1 MYSNGN
7 GVGVSKFQEKMYE
20 GTRSTIN
27 ISVQTEPTDH
37 SKDIQSRLSHL
48 SSLMWLAY
56 SGCISDQP
64 LIVASKFYVFS
75 SYSCQFSCV
84 IIVISGLT

>member
-1 MYSNGN
+1 MYSN
-7 GVGVSKFQEKMYE
+7 GVGVSNFQEKNYE
-20 GTRSTIN
+20 GTRSTLN
-27 ISVQTEPTDH
+27 ISVQTKPIDH

-56 SGCISDQP
+56 SRCIDQ
-64 LIVASKFYVFS
+64 LWIVASKFYVIS